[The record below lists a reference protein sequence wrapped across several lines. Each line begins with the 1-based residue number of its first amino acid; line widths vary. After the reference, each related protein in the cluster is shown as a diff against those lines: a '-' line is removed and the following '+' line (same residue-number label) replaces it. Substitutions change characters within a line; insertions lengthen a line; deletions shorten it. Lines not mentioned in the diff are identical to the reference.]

1 MALLRFYSSFHQSET
16 FVKSCIPLPPR
27 TLSAD
32 GSVPYPLRK
41 SLNTCHF
48 THTLSNPWQHLLNT
62 GNKQARR
69 SSINFTNRKCLQ
81 QTVML
86 AAEIIFC
93 FLTIIII
100 IIIIIIKSA
109 WKVWGKSRH
118 CLKLSAEVTDS
129 IQASTIVFPL
139 EIAPVNVRSVLLLLL
154 SFAITDHRRANKR
167 PSTIIRPQK
176 LAITTF
182 SVSSFHSDI
191 QVNSI
196 FYVQKNVTENNTV
209 NFIYLYD
216 MFSLFH
222 WPSSFSSIV
231 YMKER

>member
-1 MALLRFYSSFHQSET
+1 MH
-16 FVKSCIPLPPR
+16 
-27 TLSAD
+27 
-32 GSVPYPLRK
+32 
-41 SLNTCHF
+41 
-48 THTLSNPWQHLLNT
+48 
-62 GNKQARR
+62 
-69 SSINFTNRKCLQ
+69 
-81 QTVML
+81 

-93 FLTIIII
+93 FLKIIII
-100 IIIIIIKSA
+100 IIIIII
-109 WKVWGKSRH
+109 VRGKSRH
-118 CLKLSAEVTDS
+118 YLELSAEVTDS

-139 EIAPVNVRSVLLLLL
+139 DIAPVNVRSVLLLL
-154 SFAITDHRRANKR
+154 SFTITDHRRANKR
-167 PSTIIRPQK
+167 SSTIIRPQK

-182 SVSSFHSDI
+182 SVSSSHSDI

-196 FYVQKNVTENNTV
+196 FYVQKNVTESNTV